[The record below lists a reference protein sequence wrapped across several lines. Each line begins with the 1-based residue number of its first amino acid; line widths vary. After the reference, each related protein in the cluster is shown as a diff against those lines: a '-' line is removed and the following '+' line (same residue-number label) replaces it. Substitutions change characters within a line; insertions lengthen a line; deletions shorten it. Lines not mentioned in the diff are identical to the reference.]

1 VTCLE
6 FFQRFISYIK
16 QRHAGDGQPDYRSCP
31 RCGDALRAR
40 HLQND
45 RWLGMKCRSSEHLL
59 ELYLDGELAARESV
73 EMREHLES
81 CLACGRRFRELEQI
95 GSNIRMHVGHYAAP
109 AGLERRVQA
118 ALRKA
123 TREQGQPSQLLMNW
137 MAAAASVLLFASI
150 ALNLQLLRSHASAS
164 DQLAQE
170 VLASHLRSL
179 IGTHL
184 VDIPSSDQHTV
195 KPWFNGKLNF
205 SPDVKDFVRQGFPLI
220 GGRIEYLDDKPAAA
234 LIYQRRKHLINLF
247 LWPAPS
253 SSSGYV
259 EMTKRGYNLLS
270 WTQDGMTY
278 WLVSDVETSEL
289 EQFAQLYR

>member
-1 VTCLE
+1 
-6 FFQRFISYIK
+6 
-16 QRHAGDGQPDYRSCP
+16 
-31 RCGDALRAR
+31 
-40 HLQND
+40 
-45 RWLGMKCRSSEHLL
+45 MKCKSSEHLL

-73 EMREHLES
+73 EMREHLDS
-81 CLACGRRFRELEQI
+81 CSACARRCRELEQI
-95 GSNIRMHVGHYAAP
+95 GCDIRMHAGHYTPP

-123 TREQGQPSQLLMNW
+123 AKEDKQPSRVLHNW
-137 MAAAASVLLFASI
+137 MAAAASVLLLASI
-150 ALNLQLLRSHASAS
+150 ASNVALLRLRASAS

-170 VLASHLRSL
+170 VLSSHLRSL

-220 GGRIEYLDDKPAAA
+220 GGRIEYLDDRPVAA

-253 SSSGYV
+253 SSSSGYV
-259 EMTKRGYNLLS
+259 EMTRRGYHLLS
-270 WTQDGMTY
+270 WTQGGMTY
-278 WLVSDVETSEL
+278 WLVSDVQSSEL
-289 EQFAQLYR
+289 EQFAQLYK

>member
-1 VTCLE
+1 
-6 FFQRFISYIK
+6 
-16 QRHAGDGQPDYRSCP
+16 
-31 RCGDALRAR
+31 
-40 HLQND
+40 
-45 RWLGMKCRSSEHLL
+45 MKCKSPEHLL
-59 ELYLDGELAARESV
+59 ALYFDGELAARESV
-73 EMREHLES
+73 EMREHLDS
-81 CLACGRRFRELEQI
+81 CLACARQYRRLEQI
-95 GSNIRMHVGHYAAP
+95 GSAIRMRVGHYAPP
-109 AGLERRVQA
+109 AGLEQRVQA

-123 TREQGQPSQLLMNW
+123 ARVERPASRLLQNW
-137 MAAAASVLLFASI
+137 MAVAAAVLLCVSVASNV
-150 ALNLQLLRSHASAS
+150 ALLRQHTSAR
-164 DQLAQE
+164 DLLAQE
-170 VLASHLRSL
+170 VLSSHLRSL
-179 IGTHL
+179 MGTHL
-184 VDIPSSDQHTV
+184 MDIPSSDQHTV

-253 SSSGYV
+253 SSSSGYV